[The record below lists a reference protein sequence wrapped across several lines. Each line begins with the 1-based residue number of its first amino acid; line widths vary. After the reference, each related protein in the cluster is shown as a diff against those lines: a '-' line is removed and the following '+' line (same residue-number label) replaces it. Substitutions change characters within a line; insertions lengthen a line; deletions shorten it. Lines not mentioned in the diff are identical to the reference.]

1 MSSNKNIY
9 EVFDDF
15 KAAKTKEERITILR
29 RNDTWA
35 LRNVLMGAFHPQVN
49 FTVKEIPKFKKEP
62 VPAGLAY
69 NHMTDALGKVY
80 LFTQGHPKVSP
91 NLTDKRKLELL
102 IQILESLEGKEADV
116 YAAMLK
122 KDLKIPHLTPKLISE
137 AFPGLLPE

>member
-15 KAAKTKEERITILR
+15 KNAKTKEERLTILR
-29 RNDTWA
+29 KNESWA
-35 LRNVLMGAFHPQVN
+35 LKNVLMGAFNPLIK
-49 FTVKEIPKFKKEP
+49 FTIKEIPKFKKEP
-62 VPAGLAY
+62 VPPGFGY

-80 LFTQGHPKVSP
+80 LFTEGHPNVSP
-91 NLTDKRKLELL
+91 NLTDKRKEELL

-122 KDLKIPHLTPKLISE
+122 KDLKIPHLTPKLVGE